1 MFSAIEKAIQ
11 AIKKAKRPITLNLS
25 NTKISDKEKKVL
37 AEAIKKTTQPIT
49 LDLSYNDISD
59 IKTEILAEAIKEA
72 KQPITLNLRDTNISD
87 KKTALLAEAIKEAKQ
102 HITLNLSNNNI
113 SDNGAIYF
121 FNSIESTK
129 NPISLNI
136 SHNKKLQFK
145 EAARKAILNTAAKT
159 NQDCDFNLTLNHI
172 GRTDEIIK
180 LSQDDNF
187 LEAKSK
193 ISLNVNCKISLSVNY
208 KLKVMSGGEGER
220 YINKIHNT
228 RYPLHIDFSTIIM
241 SDTNFEKLFEI
252 IKEKSNPITLK
263 LHEQN
268 YKKYGKKVLEII
280 KTAKNITLDLSE
292 FVTTVSMSEYKT
304 INKQIIQLLD
314 SIKESKF
321 PISLSL
327 KFPHHP
333 NGDPRDKVISLSP
346 YDQIFNNLETGKLTS
361 LTVKQQLCD
370 FHKNRIKQI
379 IDESSHSII
388 FRSIGLTMASNVY
401 VKKLLIDSVSKN
413 TNHFDLSELSITDSQ
428 FELVLNAIKNSEK
441 PVNLKISHELY
452 NNNEEAI
459 TNAIKEIN
467 AKVMAVNFYEIRHYK
482 TIISDKHIEKLIN
495 DQKSEDTISLDLSEA
510 SLTDLQYVQIKEF
523 INNCKEPV
531 DLVLQQL
538 NEQNQQFVYD
548 IIEEAKNTR
557 NLWFKYT
564 SFIHLPIPFR
574 DNLVASLVS
583 SINKATQSTKLIT
596 LKIRDLSFSSSDLK
610 IIYDNY
616 NLSYNTLLET
626 LESNKSNWEEN
637 LRKEMYLGPQ
647 IKRMRTSYDEK
658 DKDNME
664 LCGEGTGGL
673 RENEIKQGLREINND
688 ANLNIETNVYHL
700 NTVLKINQKNGLY
713 TDVIDTLDE
722 NYEFKLTIQSL
733 LGNNSE
739 YHALGIQKD
748 DSTCGD
754 NCLIML
760 SELRSLFKDKKGVEI
775 GISYVN
781 GIKGNHA
788 VMYIATAT
796 KDESILKTI
805 KQLAMSYSNLGGEE
819 IKDEDCYAHKAI
831 GNTSYSS
838 GHYVNLGKLDILA
851 TGMLLNEHLGHDVL
865 GGKELQYSLAIVLA
879 ITSSA
884 LGYQAGAQSFYI
896 PIARAGIF
904 MSKDYMS
911 NNLETRISDVLNQ
924 HDAVNHYNPWVM
936 SIAVKTVCNIALSI
950 AR

>member
-11 AIKKAKRPITLNLS
+11 AIKKAKRPTTLNLS

-87 KKTALLAEAIKEAKQ
+87 KKTKVLAEAIKEATQRITLNLNNTNISDKKTALLAEAIKEAKQ
-102 HITLNLSNNNI
+102 PITLDLSNTNISDKKTEILAEAIKEAKQPITLNLSNNNI

-187 LEAKSK
+187 LEAKS
-193 ISLNVNCKISLSVNY
+193 KISLSVNY

-292 FVTTVSMSEYKT
+292 FVTTLSMSEYKT

-467 AKVMAVNFYEIRHYK
+467 AKVMAVGFGGLWPYK
-482 TIISDKHIEKLIN
+482 IIISDKHIKKLLE
-495 DQKSEDTISLDLSEA
+495 DQESEDTISLDLSEA
-510 SLTDLQYVQIKEF
+510 SLTDLQYIQIKEF

-616 NLSYNTLLET
+616 NPSYNTLLET

-637 LRKEMYLGPQ
+637 LRKES
-647 IKRMRTSYDEK
+647 KR
-658 DKDNME
+658 
-664 LCGEGTGGL
+664 
-673 RENEIKQGLREINND
+673 
-688 ANLNIETNVYHL
+688 
-700 NTVLKINQKNGLY
+700 
-713 TDVIDTLDE
+713 
-722 NYEFKLTIQSL
+722 
-733 LGNNSE
+733 
-739 YHALGIQKD
+739 
-748 DSTCGD
+748 
-754 NCLIML
+754 
-760 SELRSLFKDKKGVEI
+760 
-775 GISYVN
+775 
-781 GIKGNHA
+781 
-788 VMYIATAT
+788 
-796 KDESILKTI
+796 
-805 KQLAMSYSNLGGEE
+805 
-819 IKDEDCYAHKAI
+819 
-831 GNTSYSS
+831 
-838 GHYVNLGKLDILA
+838 
-851 TGMLLNEHLGHDVL
+851 
-865 GGKELQYSLAIVLA
+865 
-879 ITSSA
+879 
-884 LGYQAGAQSFYI
+884 
-896 PIARAGIF
+896 
-904 MSKDYMS
+904 
-911 NNLETRISDVLNQ
+911 
-924 HDAVNHYNPWVM
+924 
-936 SIAVKTVCNIALSI
+936 
-950 AR
+950 